1 MIRVSIGQTSRL
13 NVYNK
18 KIDLQHGVRSEVG
31 KLHVHKQAPS
41 EDDFTCECPLR
52 EQYDTA
58 LFCVFDGHAGRGAAE
73 KARTMLPAE
82 MAAQLEGLDEKGLQA
97 VRRKGLHAKKWRE
110 VFLRTDKALGAEYEG
125 CTATALLVHQDPGG
139 KAVYLQ
145 AGNVGDSSCIVGNAQ
160 GHEELTCDH
169 RLSDR
174 RERARLAAAGVKLRD
189 GEDRLYGLSL
199 SRALGDQ
206 LLKNEDVG
214 LTAEPHVSKVV
225 QVVPG
230 LGPQY
235 AILASDGLWDH
246 VNKGKVMQIAEEVGQ
261 RSDQQ
266 PEAIAAALI
275 ERAQFQ
281 RSTDDISVVV
291 VVLSTR

>member
-1 MIRVSIGQTSRL
+1 M
-13 NVYNK
+13 
-18 KIDLQHGVRSEVG
+18 
-31 KLHVHKQAPS
+31 
-41 EDDFTCECPLR
+41 
-52 EQYDTA
+52 
-58 LFCVFDGHAGRGAAE
+58 
-73 KARTMLPAE
+73 
-82 MAAQLEGLDEKGLQA
+82 
-97 VRRKGLHAKKWRE
+97 
-110 VFLRTDKALGAEYEG
+110 
-125 CTATALLVHQDPGG
+125 
-139 KAVYLQ
+139 
-145 AGNVGDSSCIVGNAQ
+145 
-160 GHEELTCDH
+160 
-169 RLSDR
+169 
-174 RERARLAAAGVKLRD
+174 
-189 GEDRLYGLSL
+189 
-199 SRALGDQ
+199 
-206 LLKNEDVG
+206 G

-261 RSDQQ
+261 QSDQQ